1 MTVLYKKK
9 VHAYV
14 TREKEG
20 AMQLL
25 VFKHRDTPEAGI
37 QVPGGTV
44 DEGETLEAAI
54 LREVQEESGLRHLC
68 IERFLADYIIHV
80 KEKKEYQKRH
90 FFHVT
95 LLTDVKDSWEH
106 IVSAGE
112 EDEGLVFCYE
122 WIDIAKYPELAGKQG
137 EFLHLLDEVY
147 AQ

>member
-1 MTVLYKKK
+1 MTVLYNKK

-20 AMQLL
+20 VMQLL
-25 VFKHRDTPEAGI
+25 VFKHRDIPEAGI
-37 QVPGGTV
+37 QIPGGTV
-44 DEGETLEAAI
+44 EEGETLEAAI
-54 LREVQEESGLRHLC
+54 LREVQEETGLRHLC

-106 IVSAGE
+106 IVSAGK
-112 EDEGLVFCYE
+112 EDEGLVFCYD
-122 WIDIAKYPELAGKQG
+122 WVDSAKCPELAGKQG

-147 AQ
+147 VK

>member
-1 MTVLYKKK
+1 MK
-9 VHAYV
+9 
-14 TREKEG
+14 
-20 AMQLL
+20 L
-25 VFKHRDTPEAGI
+25 VFKC
-37 QVPGGTV
+37 QGGTV

-68 IERFLADYIIHV
+68 IERFLADYIIHM
-80 KEKKEYQKRH
+80 KEKQEYEKRH

-95 LLTDVKDSWEH
+95 LLTDVKDTWEH

-112 EDEGLVFCYE
+112 EDKGLVFCYE
-122 WIDIAKYPELAGKQG
+122 WINIAKCPELAGKQG

>member
-20 AMQLL
+20 VMQLL
-25 VFKHRDTPEAGI
+25 VFKHRDIPEAGI

-54 LREVQEESGLRHLC
+54 LRELQEESGLRHLC

-80 KEKKEYQKRH
+80 KEKKEYEKRH

-95 LLTDVKDSWEH
+95 LLTDVKDGWEH

>member
-44 DEGETLEAAI
+44 DEGETLKAAI

-80 KEKKEYQKRH
+80 REKKEYEKRH

-95 LLTDVKDSWEH
+95 LLTDVKDRWEH

>member
-1 MTVLYKKK
+1 MTMLYKKK
-9 VHAYV
+9 VHAYI

-20 AMQLL
+20 VMQLL
-25 VFKHRDTPEAGI
+25 VFKHRDIHEAGI

-80 KEKKEYQKRH
+80 KEKQGYEKRH

-95 LLTDVKDSWEH
+95 LLTDVKDTWEH

-112 EDEGLVFCYE
+112 KDQGLAFSYE
-122 WIDIAKYPELAGKQG
+122 WVNIAKCPELAGKQG
-137 EFLHLLDEVY
+137 EFLHLLDEIYVK
-147 AQ
+147 

>member
-1 MTVLYKKK
+1 MTMLYKKK
-9 VHAYV
+9 VHAYI

-20 AMQLL
+20 VMQLL
-25 VFKHRDTPEAGI
+25 VFKHRDIHEAGI

-80 KEKKEYQKRH
+80 KEKQEYEKRH

-95 LLTDVKDSWEH
+95 LLTDVKDTWEH

-112 EDEGLVFCYE
+112 KDQGLAFSYE
-122 WIDIAKYPELAGKQG
+122 WVNIAKCSELAGKQG
-137 EFLHLLDEVY
+137 EFLHLLDEIYVK
-147 AQ
+147 

>member
-1 MTVLYKKK
+1 MTMLYKKK
-9 VHAYV
+9 VHAYI

-20 AMQLL
+20 VMQLL
-25 VFKHRDTPEAGI
+25 VFKHRDIHEAGI

-80 KEKKEYQKRH
+80 KEKQEYEKRH

-95 LLTDVKDSWEH
+95 LLTDVKDTWEY

-112 EDEGLVFCYE
+112 KDQGLAFSYE
-122 WIDIAKYPELAGKQG
+122 WVNIAKCPELAGKQG
-137 EFLHLLDEVY
+137 EFLHLLDEIYVK
-147 AQ
+147 

>member
-1 MTVLYKKK
+1 MLYKKK
-9 VHAYV
+9 VYAYI

-20 AMQLL
+20 VMQLL
-25 VFKHRDTPEAGI
+25 VFKHRDIHEAGI

-80 KEKKEYQKRH
+80 KEKQEYEKRH

-95 LLTDVKDSWEH
+95 LLTDVKDTWEH

-112 EDEGLVFCYE
+112 KDQGLAFSYE
-122 WIDIAKYPELAGKQG
+122 WVNIAKCPELAGKQG
-137 EFLHLLDEVY
+137 EFLHLLDEIYVK
-147 AQ
+147 

>member
-1 MTVLYKKK
+1 MTMLYKKK
-9 VHAYV
+9 VHAYI

-20 AMQLL
+20 VMQLL
-25 VFKHRDTPEAGI
+25 VFKHRDIHEAGI

-80 KEKKEYQKRH
+80 KEKQEYEKRH

-95 LLTDVKDSWEH
+95 LLTDVKDTWEH

-112 EDEGLVFCYE
+112 KDQGLAFSYE
-122 WIDIAKYPELAGKQG
+122 WVNIAKYPELAGKQG
-137 EFLHLLDEVY
+137 EFLHLLDEIYVK
-147 AQ
+147 

>member
-1 MTVLYKKK
+1 MMMLYKKK
-9 VHAYV
+9 VHAYI

-20 AMQLL
+20 VMQLL
-25 VFKHRDTPEAGI
+25 VFKHRDIHEAGI

-80 KEKKEYQKRH
+80 KEKQEYEKRH

-95 LLTDVKDSWEH
+95 LLTDVKDTWEH

-112 EDEGLVFCYE
+112 KDQGLAFSYE
-122 WIDIAKYPELAGKQG
+122 WVNIAKCPELAGKQG
-137 EFLHLLDEVY
+137 EFLHLLDEIYVK
-147 AQ
+147 

>member
-80 KEKKEYQKRH
+80 REKKEYEKRH

-95 LLTDVKDSWEH
+95 LLTDVKDRWEH

>member
-1 MTVLYKKK
+1 MTMLYKKK
-9 VHAYV
+9 VHAYI

-20 AMQLL
+20 VMQLL
-25 VFKHRDTPEAGI
+25 VFKHRDIHEAGI

-44 DEGETLEAAI
+44 DEGETLEVAI

-80 KEKKEYQKRH
+80 KEKQEYEKRH

-95 LLTDVKDSWEH
+95 LLTDVKDTWEH

-112 EDEGLVFCYE
+112 KDQGLAFSYE
-122 WIDIAKYPELAGKQG
+122 WVNIAKCPELAGKQG
-137 EFLHLLDEVY
+137 EFLHLLDEIYVK
-147 AQ
+147 

>member
-25 VFKHRDTPEAGI
+25 VFKHRDIPEAGI

>member
-20 AMQLL
+20 VMQLL
-25 VFKHRDTPEAGI
+25 VFKHRDIPEAGI
-37 QVPGGTV
+37 QIP
-44 DEGETLEAAI
+44 GETLEAAL

-68 IERFLADYIIHV
+68 IERFLADYIILV
-80 KEKKEYQKRH
+80 KDKKEYQKRH

-95 LLTDVKDSWEH
+95 LLTDVKDDWEH

-122 WIDIAKYPELAGKQG
+122 WIDIAKCPELAGKQG
-137 EFLHLLDEVY
+137 EFLHLLEEVY
-147 AQ
+147 VQ

>member
-1 MTVLYKKK
+1 MLYKKK
-9 VHAYV
+9 VHAYI

-20 AMQLL
+20 VMQLL
-25 VFKHRDTPEAGI
+25 VFRHRDIHEAGI

-44 DEGETLEAAI
+44 DEGETLEVAI

-80 KEKKEYQKRH
+80 KEKQEYEKRH

-95 LLTDVKDSWEH
+95 LLTDVKDTWEH

-112 EDEGLVFCYE
+112 KDQGLAFSYE
-122 WIDIAKYPELAGKQG
+122 WVNIAKCPELAGKQG
-137 EFLHLLDEVY
+137 EFLHLLDEIYVK
-147 AQ
+147 

>member
-20 AMQLL
+20 VMQLL
-25 VFKHRDTPEAGI
+25 VFKHRDIPEAGI

-80 KEKKEYQKRH
+80 KEKKEYQKRY

>member
-95 LLTDVKDSWEH
+95 LLTDVKDRWEH

>member
-80 KEKKEYQKRH
+80 REKKEYEKRH

-137 EFLHLLDEVY
+137 EFLHSD
-147 AQ
+147 ADDTM

>member
-1 MTVLYKKK
+1 MTMLYMKK
-9 VHAYV
+9 VYAYI

-20 AMQLL
+20 VMQLL
-25 VFKHRDTPEAGI
+25 VFKHRDIHEAGI

-80 KEKKEYQKRH
+80 KEKQEYEKRH

-95 LLTDVKDSWEH
+95 LLTDVKDTWEH

-112 EDEGLVFCYE
+112 KDQGLAFSYE
-122 WIDIAKYPELAGKQG
+122 WVNIAKCPELAGKQG
-137 EFLHLLDEVY
+137 EFLHLLDEIYVK
-147 AQ
+147 